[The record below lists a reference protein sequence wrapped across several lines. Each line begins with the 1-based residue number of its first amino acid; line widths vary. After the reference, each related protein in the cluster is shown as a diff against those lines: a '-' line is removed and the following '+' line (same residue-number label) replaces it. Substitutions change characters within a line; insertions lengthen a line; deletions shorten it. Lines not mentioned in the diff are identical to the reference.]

1 MATLS
6 SLIQEDKRGV
16 LMNLSLGIC
25 IPCLAGLAYY
35 VASLFG
41 QPPQAAISL
50 AGTSAVVL
58 FYPMNAAAN
67 RLSGPLPERHSFATR
82 VLPMLVTLP
91 PATAVLLV
99 LISVE

>member
-1 MATLS
+1 MTTLKS
-6 SLIQEDKRGV
+6 FFQADKRGV
-16 LMNLSLGIC
+16 WINVSLGIC
-25 IPCLAGLAYY
+25 FPCLAGLAYY
-35 VASLFG
+35 VASLFD
-41 QPPQAAISL
+41 QPHQTAISL

-67 RLSGPLPERHSFATR
+67 QWSGPLPERYSFATR
-82 VLPMLVTLP
+82 VLPMLVTLL